1 MKGEVSDTIL
11 VIGIL
16 GIVFITVS
24 TAYISLDE
32 VSLPQ
37 DDDQTISGGVY
48 EVSDDMARLVES
60 CWRQSGKGSQS
71 RQSDCFNVKIYS
83 NDTVS
88 EQNISD
94 MLERI
99 PEENFGFQ
107 GTIPEGESN
116 VQVSYRPV
124 DDSVNISALSI
135 CRPSQ
140 GDTCFSTQCSCQTG
154 ACGPGFDPDG
164 DGSAETDSKGCI
176 TDYSFEPVSDPCE
189 DLSCSDENIF
199 VSGKRNGDYLQL
211 DIEDDIALRDVSVAE
226 YPVSGGEEDYRV
238 ESDKF
243 ISPREAVGIGN
254 SSRKLFTNEG
264 KVNISELEDDKRYGL
279 FIWGCDY
286 GDGRAENCRWL
297 EPYMIN
303 GDPEDEEDSEESNIW
318 IESFQISTNAQLTLE
333 AEIGYNLSESRTFS
347 TELRNSSESIE
358 SVEKTL
364 SGEGS
369 FTISESVTIPDS
381 QEIYT
386 VETDSSDQI
395 SEENEA
401 DNIDTSTFTPSST
414 NLEAVSLDLD
424 EGTGNFEIQGQ
435 INYDLPEQENI
446 KINLYQDGTVIK
458 SKTVQRQG
466 KGTETLTETKTP
478 PENEKT
484 FKLSAD
490 PQDSLEED
498 VETDNNITKQY
509 SPEKEELETFTIDIE
524 AGWNIISSPAQ
535 SDIQI
540 DSVSSCN
547 LKDIQNGKAAATLK
561 EGVEYTDQIDSNR
574 GYLVNAQ
581 SGCTFEKQ
589 GLPADKTDI
598 EIYEGWNLVSIN
610 GSMSDYTGCT
620 GLGHGGNNVWTY
632 NPATSAFVH
641 SIDQLWQGFYL
652 KSGNH
657 CTLTNTEAD

>member
-1 MKGEVSDTIL
+1 MKGEVSDAII

-37 DDDQTISGGVY
+37 DEDQTVSGGVY
-48 EVSDDMARLVES
+48 EVSADMARLVES

-88 EQNISD
+88 EQNISE
-94 MLERI
+94 MLERMSG
-99 PEENFGFQ
+99 ENFGFQ
-107 GTIPEGESN
+107 GTIPEGESTA
-116 VQVSYRPV
+116 QVSYRPV
-124 DDSVNISALSI
+124 DDSVNISTISI

-140 GDTCFSTQCSCQTG
+140 GDTCFSTECSCQTG

-164 DGSAETDSKGCI
+164 DGNAETDSKGCI
-176 TDYSFEPVSDPCE
+176 TEYSFDPVSNPCD
-189 DLSCSDENIF
+189 DLSCSDEGIF
-199 VSGKRNGDYLQL
+199 VSGERNGDYLEL
-211 DIEDDIALRDVSVAE
+211 DLEDKLGLRDVFIAE
-226 YPVSGGEEDYRV
+226 YPVSGEGETYTV
-238 ESDKF
+238 ESENL
-243 ISPREAVGIGN
+243 ISPREAIGTGN
-254 SSRKLFTNEG
+254 TSRKLFSDEG
-264 KVNISELEDDKRYGL
+264 RVNISDLEDDKRYGL

-286 GDGRAENCRWL
+286 GGMAEHCRWL

-303 GDPEDEEDSEESNIW
+303 GDPEGDEDSQEDNVW
-318 IESFQISTNAQLTLE
+318 IESFQISTGSQLGLE
-333 AEIGYNLSESRTFS
+333 AEIGYDLSESKTFS

-358 SVEKTL
+358 SVERTV

-369 FTISESVTIPDS
+369 FTLSETVPIPES
-381 QEIYT
+381 QETYT

-424 EGTGNFEIQGQ
+424 QGTGTLEIQGQ

-466 KGTETLTETKTP
+466 TGTETVTETKTP

-509 SPEKEELETFTIDIE
+509 SPENEELETFTIDLE
-524 AGWNIISSPAQ
+524 AGWNIISSPVQA
-535 SDIQI
+535 DIQI
-540 DSVSSCN
+540 DSISSCN
-547 LKDIQNGKAAATLK
+547 LKDIQNGREAATLK
-561 EGVEYTDQIDSNR
+561 EEVEYTDQITSNR
-574 GYLVNAQ
+574 GYLLNAQ

-589 GLPADKTDI
+589 GLPADKTGI

-620 GLGHGGNNVWTY
+620 GLGHGGNDIWTY
-632 NPATSAFVH
+632 DPTASAFVH

-652 KSGNH
+652 KSGKD
-657 CTLTNTEAD
+657 CTLTNTGVN